1 MILLLNTIVVSY
13 LFQRQMSSLCDCLLD
28 MTYFKLTYEISW
40 LIIYLGNHSFSTN
53 AKFSEKKKRSTSYPL
68 IRTYSCTYHGIRNVS
83 FSEYFAYVINEW
95 LLVPVKN
102 EFSFHNWKC
111 FHGMLGCS
119 IRMLNGLRG
128 CRKGVKLN
136 LQSILFLDDFF
147 TTEIYIICLYYARQ
161 ITCIFEETYF
171 LIRLFL
177 NSEIG
182 R

>member
-1 MILLLNTIVVSY
+1 MRLAG
-13 LFQRQMSSLCDCLLD
+13 
-28 MTYFKLTYEISW
+28 W
-40 LIIYLGNHSFSTN
+40 LYTLGIIHLVRTQNFP
-53 AKFSEKKKRSTSYPL
+53 KKKKKRSTSYPL